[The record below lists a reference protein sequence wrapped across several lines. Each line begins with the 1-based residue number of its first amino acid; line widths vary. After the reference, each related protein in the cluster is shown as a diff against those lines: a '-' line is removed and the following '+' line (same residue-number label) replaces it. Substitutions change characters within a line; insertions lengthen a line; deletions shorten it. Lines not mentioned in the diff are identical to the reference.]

1 VSIVKKCLGIAAAL
15 LICGIVNPVFAADA
29 ALPKLKMRLT
39 NTVKN
44 QHLAL
49 CLAENCYAISNTS
62 DIILD
67 ADEIDSVVIAN
78 MDNMQM
84 YAQSLPPSCK
94 IAVKDNQL
102 LTVTGTVVAKG
113 NSFLVKDLNCS
124 VVNAT

>member
-1 VSIVKKCLGIAAAL
+1 MFLVIVTALWINGMVSPVYAAA
-15 LICGIVNPVFAADA
+15 A
-29 ALPKLKMRLT
+29 ALPKLKMKLT

-49 CLAENCYAISNTS
+49 CLAENCYAVATTS

-67 ADEIDSVVIAN
+67 AGEIDSVIIAN

-84 YAQSLPPSCK
+84 YAQKLPPSCR
-94 IAVKDNQL
+94 ITVKENQL

-113 NSFLVKDLNCS
+113 NSFQINDLNCS
-124 VVNAT
+124 VVNVA